1 MFDGLPKSNP
11 DYQLQN
17 DQKVHIPKPTFWA
30 SLSEVHPSYKKLYQA
45 FLNVNFFFSAFLGP
59 QVHTWHVECLRRGV
73 ELEL

>member
-45 FLNVNFFFSAFLGP
+45 FLNVNFFFRFFRATGAHMAHGMSQA
-59 QVHTWHVECLRRGV
+59 RG
-73 ELEL
+73 